1 MPFIGLTGGL
11 GMGKTT
17 VLRFFK
23 KSGAY
28 IINADTVVH
37 ELLKNRSIIKKL
49 TILLGKDVLIKKSL
63 TAVRQ
68 ASRVSINKELMADII
83 FDNPQKRK
91 AVEKIF
97 HPEVIKTAKKI
108 KKEILNKNRYA
119 IIVFEV
125 PLLFEKGYGN
135 IFDKIIVVY
144 CSKAK
149 AIKRLMQKGFS
160 KEQAIRRMRVQMPI
174 SRKKT
179 SADFLINNNLDISC
193 TKSQVE
199 VIFNKL

>member
-1 MPFIGLTGGL
+1 
-11 GMGKTT
+11 MGKTT

-37 ELLKNRSIIKKL
+37 KLLKNRSIIKKL
-49 TILLGKDVLIKKSL
+49 VILFGKDILIKKNQA
-63 TAVRQ
+63 AVKQ
-68 ASRVSINKELMADII
+68 VSRVSINKKLMADII

-108 KKEILNKNRYA
+108 KKEILNKNRNA

-160 KEQAIRRMRVQMPI
+160 KEQAIMRMRVQMPI

-179 SADFLINNNLDISC
+179 SADFLINNNSDISC

>member
-1 MPFIGLTGGL
+1 MPFIGLTGSL

-17 VLRFFK
+17 VLRLFK
-23 KSGAY
+23 ESGAY
-28 IINADTVVH
+28 TINADAVVH
-37 ELLKNRSIIKKL
+37 ELLEDRSIIKKL
-49 TILLGKDVLIKKSL
+49 VILLGKDILKKKSL
-63 TAVRQ
+63 TTDRQ
-68 ASRVSINKELMADII
+68 VSRVSINKKRMADII

-91 AVEKIF
+91 TVEKIL

-108 KKEILNKNRYA
+108 KKEILNKNRHA

-144 CSKAK
+144 CSKAT
-149 AIKRLMQKGFS
+149 AVKRLMQKGFS
-160 KEQAIRRMRVQMPI
+160 KEQAIRRMQVQMPI
-174 SRKKT
+174 SRKKA
-179 SADFLINNNLDISC
+179 SADFLVNNNSDTSC

>member
-1 MPFIGLTGGL
+1 MSFIGLTGGL

-37 ELLKNRSIIKKL
+37 GLLKNRSIIKKL
-49 TILLGKDVLIKKSL
+49 VILLGKDILIKKSL

-68 ASRVSINKELMADII
+68 VSQVSINKQRMADIL

-91 AVEKIF
+91 AVEKIL
-97 HPEVIKTAKKI
+97 HPEVIKIAKKI
-108 KKEILNKNRYA
+108 KKEILNKNRRA

-149 AIKRLMQKGFS
+149 TIKRLMQKGYS
-160 KEQAIRRMRVQMPI
+160 KEQTIKRMRIQTPI

-179 SADFLINNNLDISC
+179 SADFLINNNSDINC
-193 TKSQVE
+193 TKSQAK

>member
-1 MPFIGLTGGL
+1 
-11 GMGKTT
+11 MGKTT

-83 FDNPQKRK
+83 FDNQQKRK